1 MSPWERDAAMLWA
14 KKAIVPAEWG
24 PTQDQFEELFVKLGS
39 PKQMMLAAASDPGSG
54 QPILLMS
61 LPNTTFL
68 GFFSGF
74 ECVAEDALPS
84 EAALL
89 VGHSDELLKH
99 FRYPVR
105 RPVP

>member
-1 MSPWERDAAMLWA
+1 MLWA
-14 KKAIVPAEWG
+14 KKAIGPADWG
-24 PTQDQFEELFVKLGS
+24 PTQDQFEELFVKLGG
-39 PKQMMLAAASDPGSG
+39 PKQMMLAAAADPASG
-54 QPILLMS
+54 QSILLMS

-68 GFFSGF
+68 EFFSGF
-74 ECVAEDALPS
+74 ECVTEDALPA

-99 FRYPVR
+99 FRYPAR